1 MRRVSLIA
9 ILASVCFASGAH
21 ASNKSLFTVGLGAG
35 LGVNNSTPL
44 FGSTATRF
52 TTELSLKIKTL
63 RVFGFE
69 FAYAPTDTVDE
80 SQALVFDSTYRISA
94 LLYIVPTYPVG
105 FYLKGGLGAGKI
117 TELFTFDAPT
127 TSYHAGAGLDIYVGE
142 HVVIGL
148 EYLLLLPGVGS
159 VRETIA
165 TFANDELRRYQE
177 RDRSQ
182 PYVSEAPPVGIE
194 DFISPT
200 NFRVQVNARYYF

>member
-1 MRRVSLIA
+1 MRRVSLITF
-9 ILASVCFASGAH
+9 LATLTFASSAF
-21 ASNKSLFTVGLGAG
+21 ASSDSLFTVGLGAG
-35 LGVNNSTPL
+35 MGVNNSTPL
-44 FGSTATRF
+44 FGATTTNF

-63 RVFGFE
+63 HVFGFE
-69 FAYAPTDTVDE
+69 FGYAPTDSVDQ
-80 SQALVFDSTYRISA
+80 SQSLVFDSTYRISA

-105 FYLKGGLGAGKI
+105 FYLKGGLGSGKI
-117 TELFTFDAPT
+117 DELFQFDAPT
-127 TSYHAGAGLDIYVGE
+127 TSYHAGAGLDIYVGD

-159 VRETIA
+159 VRESIA

-182 PYVSEAPPVGIE
+182 PYVSEAPPVGVK